1 VRILLILLKAARVGH
16 NRIHGFTDEQRGADD
31 ITLRPFRKDGV
42 RTTDP
47 NDSVQ
52 DLSRVQGAAKFRP
65 GWYKRYDRNPPIDT
79 STIGRIKI
87 GLD

>member
-1 VRILLILLKAARVGH
+1 M
-16 NRIHGFTDEQRGADD
+16 
-31 ITLRPFRKDGV
+31 TLRPIRRDG

-47 NDSVQ
+47 NDDVQ
-52 DLSRVQGAAKFRP
+52 DLSRVHGAAKFRP
-65 GWYKRYDRNPPIDT
+65 GWHKRYNHNPPIDI